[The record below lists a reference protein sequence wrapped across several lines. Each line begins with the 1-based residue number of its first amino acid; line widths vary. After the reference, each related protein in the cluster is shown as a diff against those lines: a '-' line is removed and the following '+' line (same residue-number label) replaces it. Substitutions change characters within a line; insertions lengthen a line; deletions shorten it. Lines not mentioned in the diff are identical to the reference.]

1 MNNLTTRKIVLGL
14 LMALVL
20 VFSVQ
25 GIADALTFGTS
36 RSGDLQTA
44 SEKQDFKI
52 TFSVSP
58 ASNTTAIKDNGN
70 LIKDST
76 STGGEAGARIDS
88 YGYLV
93 VEIDGSEYR
102 TIETD
107 PTGVLVIDPRPTY
120 NDDTP
125 NFAGSPSTPYYVD
138 DEGNVVDSNGAAVY
152 VQTGDGT
159 RAGVN
164 NNPPA
169 SQWRYTGATANPAD
183 KVPDA
188 NRYHYNQE
196 QVTITLTDNTSA
208 RITKVGN
215 VNIIPTL
222 SHTLMETGTGG
233 EQLSSRSNTL
243 TLSAATAGETTITI
257 ADTTPVA
264 DLPDDASPSI
274 PSITFTVYVV
284 DDRNIT
290 AAATEW
296 GFKGLTSDLYSNG
309 GTDFADEAITKA
321 SEAADVRV
329 EYKVV
334 TGSGHLYV
342 QKVRDD
348 VTYKGSAVR
357 TLSTSSAAEVL
368 LDMNTSTN
376 VVEASISGVAP
387 RRGVFIFGYP
397 TVAISGGY
405 NQEGV
410 FGGRLDDP
418 LVVKVTD
425 GRGKAISGL
434 AAIFSTETG
443 GSFIPVHGTTVYLDT
458 NGDWA
463 ATYTADTVTAS
474 STARE
479 TYPAA
484 GDKAKAVQ
492 TDSRGE
498 ARIYYQ
504 LGDKEPQTVT
514 VKAGGVDP
522 ITPSSFRF
530 TEGSDERRPVLSILS
545 GNNQRT
551 DENGDID
558 GSVGCCRDTGWQSK
572 T

>member
-1 MNNLTTRKIVLGL
+1 MNNLTTRKIVLGT
-14 LMALVL
+14 LMVLVL
-20 VFSVQ
+20 AFSVQ

-88 YGYLV
+88 SGYLV

-159 RAGVN
+159 RAGVD

-169 SQWRYTGATANPAD
+169 SPWRYTGATANPAD

-233 EQLSSRSNTL
+233 EQLSSRSNNTL

-264 DLPDDASPSI
+264 DRPDDASL
-274 PSITFTVYVV
+274 SITFTVYVV

-296 GFKGLTSDLYSNG
+296 GFIGLTSDLYSNG
-309 GTDFADEAITKA
+309 GTDFADEEITNA
-321 SEAADVRV
+321 SEVADVRV

-334 TGSGHLYV
+334 TGSGRLYV
-342 QKVRDD
+342 QK
-348 VTYKGSAVR
+348 SA
-357 TLSTSSAAEVL
+357 
-368 LDMNTSTN
+368 
-376 VVEASISGVAP
+376 
-387 RRGVFIFGYP
+387 RR
-397 TVAISGGY
+397 
-405 NQEGV
+405 
-410 FGGRLDDP
+410 R
-418 LVVKVTD
+418 
-425 GRGKAISGL
+425 
-434 AAIFSTETG
+434 
-443 GSFIPVHGTTVYLDT
+443 YLQ
-458 NGDWA
+458 G
-463 ATYTADTVTAS
+463 
-474 STARE
+474 
-479 TYPAA
+479 
-484 GDKAKAVQ
+484 
-492 TDSRGE
+492 
-498 ARIYYQ
+498 
-504 LGDKEPQTVT
+504 
-514 VKAGGVDP
+514 
-522 ITPSSFRF
+522 
-530 TEGSDERRPVLSILS
+530 
-545 GNNQRT
+545 
-551 DENGDID
+551 
-558 GSVGCCRDTGWQSK
+558 
-572 T
+572 